1 MIKKNIKKL
10 LNALGF
16 DLIRYDKEIQNLSFD
31 QIIKKKLIKRN
42 PIIFDVGANEGQ
54 SIKKYLNI
62 LKNPI
67 IHSFEPVSS
76 AFNIMSER
84 FSGNK
89 KIYLNNF
96 ALGKK
101 KEKKIINITKKKEN

>member
-1 MIKKNIKKL
+1 L
-10 LNALGF
+10 
-16 DLIRYDKEIQNLSFD
+16 E
-31 QIIKKKLIKRN
+31 
-42 PIIFDVGANEGQ
+42 
-54 SIKKYLNI
+54 I

-76 AFNIMSER
+76 AFNIVSEK
-84 FSGNK
+84 FSNNK

-101 KEKKIINITKKKEN
+101 KKKKLSI